1 MKMTYLALGKA
12 CAKCN
17 LYPLLKIT
25 TSYKL
30 VCRNRC
36 DSDTR
41 RHFLWTNPIEPEH
54 RHGDMREFPGSTWPW
69 MQILKRRGSALHWG
83 DNWDHLPAHRGG
95 GGGQWRGVRVP
106 VCDDNLYLR
115 GLTVTLVAW
124 VLHHNWLLG
133 AESGLPQTGSTSS
146 VKTRL
151 VEHVDQTSQPVTI
164 TLSNTIITLNK
175 RLYNDKSAT
184 ATLDIRSW
192 INNENDDK

>member
-1 MKMTYLALGKA
+1 
-12 CAKCN
+12 
-17 LYPLLKIT
+17 
-25 TSYKL
+25 
-30 VCRNRC
+30 
-36 DSDTR
+36 
-41 RHFLWTNPIEPEH
+41 
-54 RHGDMREFPGSTWPW
+54 MREFPGSTWPW

-83 DNWDHLPAHRGG
+83 DSWDHLPAHRGGG

-115 GLTVTLVAW
+115 GLTVTLVAR

-164 TLSNTIITLNK
+164 TLSNTIITALHRSTHIALTLSSWHQLRVPKSKFLNLLHFIILSENRSVHWRAPK
-175 RLYNDKSAT
+175 RT
-184 ATLDIRSW
+184 RQ
-192 INNENDDK
+192 